1 MSKRERISPVDTAW
15 LRMDRPNT
23 LMLIVGAFLIA
34 RRMSA
39 KRAFEYRQSGRG
51 KGSND

>member
-1 MSKRERISPVDTAW
+1 MEDRELIALGLVA
-15 LRMDRPNT
+15 
-23 LMLIVGAFLIA
+23 LMLIIGAFLIA

>member
-1 MSKRERISPVDTAW
+1 MEDRELIAIGLIAV
-15 LRMDRPNT
+15 
-23 LMLIVGAFLIA
+23 MLVLGAILIA
-34 RRMSA
+34 RKVSA

>member
-1 MSKRERISPVDTAW
+1 MEDRELIALGLVA
-15 LRMDRPNT
+15 